1 MHRQEIFSDMHRNPL
16 LRQLLN
22 DAKMLIL
29 KTKGY
34 ARNSAGGGEVQFLA
48 KRNTGTQN
56 EFE

>member
-1 MHRQEIFSDMHRNPL
+1 MHRQEIFRDMHRNPL

-22 DAKMLIL
+22 DAKILIL
-29 KTKGY
+29 KIKGY
-34 ARNSAGGGEVQFLA
+34 ARNSAGGEVQFLA